1 LIVQSALGQRVK
13 RLDAPQKLTG
23 HERFVGDLSLPG
35 MLYARPVTSP
45 YAHAL
50 IKRVDTRR
58 ALALPGVVAVL
69 TGDDLPFAAD
79 FNAEAKSPIA
89 RGEVVFAGQF
99 VALVLAES
107 ATQAEDAV
115 ALVAV
120 EYEPLPVVAALAEA
134 LDPCAPH
141 VRQTTSA
148 GDDDEGAMHSADA
161 ATTEEEDDDEPLPP
175 NISQTVRFRRGDLA
189 AGLAA
194 AAEVV
199 NLSFETHG
207 VHQGYIEPLSCL
219 VTPDPL
225 GGVTVYASTQ
235 TIFHCRSRVAEA
247 LGLPVHQV
255 RVESMA
261 VGGGFGGKFVY
272 VEPMV
277 AAAAVAIKRPVLLQ
291 YTRMED
297 LLAGAPAPECRIHIQ
312 LAATHDG
319 MITALRARLEFN
331 SGASSASPL
340 QVAAVLIGGCY
351 RFPALDIRG
360 IEALSHRAA
369 AGAYR
374 APGAQQA
381 TFAIESAIDE
391 LARKLALDPLEFR
404 LRNCVIEGDERPN
417 GKPWPRI
424 GMRECLEAIQAHPI
438 WTGRDLTAA
447 SGRGVG
453 IAVGGW
459 PGGIEP
465 ATAVCRLDAD
475 GRLTVVVGSVD
486 LSGTNTG
493 FAQIAG
499 DVFGLPPEAVHVT
512 TAASDSAPHAGA
524 SGGSKITYTVGT
536 AVYKAAIDA
545 REQVLAI
552 AAQHLEAAP
561 DDLEIVEGT
570 VRVKG
575 VPNAAMPLR
584 QIAAMSMSF
593 GAMYEPV
600 FGRGSTAITEGS
612 AGFAAHLCEVEVD
625 DQTGEVRI
633 IRYVAAQ
640 DVGFALN
647 PAAIEGQIHGGVA
660 QGIGWALYEQMVY
673 DNDGQLLTSTLQDY
687 ALPKA
692 TMIPPVETIL
702 VEVPSE
708 DGAFGVRGVG
718 EPPAI
723 PGPAAIAN
731 AVAAATGCRL
741 TRLPITPEAIAL
753 RRAS

>member
-1 LIVQSALGQRVK
+1 
-13 RLDAPQKLTG
+13 
-23 HERFVGDLSLPG
+23 
-35 MLYARPVTSP
+35 
-45 YAHAL
+45 
-50 IKRVDTRR
+50 
-58 ALALPGVVAVL
+58 
-69 TGDDLPFAAD
+69 
-79 FNAEAKSPIA
+79 
-89 RGEVVFAGQF
+89 
-99 VALVLAES
+99 
-107 ATQAEDAV
+107 
-115 ALVAV
+115 
-120 EYEPLPVVAALAEA
+120 
-134 LDPCAPH
+134 
-141 VRQTTSA
+141 
-148 GDDDEGAMHSADA
+148 
-161 ATTEEEDDDEPLPP
+161 
-175 NISQTVRFRRGDLA
+175 
-189 AGLAA
+189 
-194 AAEVV
+194 
-199 NLSFETHG
+199 
-207 VHQGYIEPLSCL
+207 
-219 VTPDPL
+219 
-225 GGVTVYASTQ
+225 
-235 TIFHCRSRVAEA
+235 
-247 LGLPVHQV
+247 
-255 RVESMA
+255 
-261 VGGGFGGKFVY
+261 
-272 VEPMV
+272 
-277 AAAAVAIKRPVLLQ
+277 
-291 YTRMED
+291 
-297 LLAGAPAPECRIHIQ
+297 
-312 LAATHDG
+312 
-319 MITALRARLEFN
+319 
-331 SGASSASPL
+331 
-340 QVAAVLIGGCY
+340 
-351 RFPALDIRG
+351 
-360 IEALSHRAA
+360 
-369 AGAYR
+369 
-374 APGAQQA
+374 
-381 TFAIESAIDE
+381 
-391 LARKLALDPLEFR
+391 
-404 LRNCVIEGDERPN
+404 
-417 GKPWPRI
+417 
-424 GMRECLEAIQAHPI
+424 MRECLEAIQAHPI
-438 WTGRDLTAA
+438 WTGRDLIAA

-465 ATAVCRLDAD
+465 AMAVCRLDAD

-493 FAQIAG
+493 FADRHG

-561 DDLEIVEGT
+561 DNLEIVEGT

-702 VEVPSE
+702 VEGGAI